1 MANEFEKD
9 VKRFH
14 GQVKISDVHKAF
26 DNILTRI
33 HDMED
38 VYNASLNLSEGI
50 DYTKGGA
57 TLAPLGYSLSVGGL
71 KDLLKTYDG
80 VVIGSKCIKVSSN
93 KVALT
98 DGILITKDGG
108 VRLPESTV
116 DIASNTKTIYYDK
129 VLERYV
135 TSPNSNTVKVCDI
148 NTNRKSNF
156 LSTINNVQL
165 EDLDGYY
172 AIGTE
177 SRTFK
182 DFAGGSPMSIDTT
195 NKPQFFCAIDR
206 IRLEGDGTASVN
218 LFGEQV
224 AKNRM
229 TGHKNLN
236 YWVNVN
242 FLYIPKGCSNP
253 YSVNKDASKVFEVIE
268 KKDLNLNLE

>member
-14 GQVKISDVHKAF
+14 GQVKISDVQKAF
-26 DNILTRI
+26 DDILAKI
-33 HDMED
+33 HELED
-38 VYNASLNLSEGI
+38 VYNTSLELSDGV
-50 DYTKGGA
+50 DYTKGGV
-57 TLAPLGYSLSVGGL
+57 TLAPLGYSLSIGGL

-108 VRLPESTV
+108 VRLPEGTV

-135 TSPNSNTVKVCDI
+135 TSPNTNTVKVCDI
-148 NTNRKSNF
+148 NSNRSSNF
-156 LSTINNVQL
+156 LNTINNLQL

-182 DFAGGSPMSIDTT
+182 DFAGGSPMGIDTS
-195 NKPQFFCAIDR
+195 NKPQFFCAVDR
-206 IRLEGDGTASVN
+206 RMQEGDGTASVS

-224 AKNRM
+224 ARNKQ
-229 TGHKNLN
+229 TGHRNLN

-253 YSVNKDASKVFEVIE
+253 YSVNKDASKVFEVVE